1 MSVAALIVA
10 AGRGS
15 RLKGN
20 IAKQYLALNNNT
32 ILRETVKNFTEHPQ
46 VDYVTVVINRKDL
59 NLYKKSI
66 KNLKVT
72 NPVEGGKTRQD
83 SVRLG
88 LNSLKKIFPK
98 KVLIHDAARPFIEK
112 KYITKIISELD
123 KKPGAVLA
131 IPVTDTLKLF
141 KKKSNALITISRKNI
156 VQSQTP
162 QGFHYDKIRKAHNN
176 LTKYRVTDDAAV
188 AEKAKIPV
196 KIIKGDPKNFK
207 ITTKEDYMR
216 AKEIAKTKPSLELG
230 DIRIGQGFDIHS
242 FTPGNFITLYGVKI
256 KHRMALSGH
265 SDADVGLHS
274 ITDAILGALA
284 MGDIGQHFPSSEKK
298 WKNASSLIFLNFALD
313 ALQKKNGKIINLDST
328 IICESPKINKWKTKI
343 TIRLSK
349 ILKIE
354 KNRISIKGTTT
365 DKLGF
370 LGRQEGIAAQSIISI
385 SLRD

>member
-188 AEKAKIPV
+188 AEKAK
-196 KIIKGDPKNFK
+196 
-207 ITTKEDYMR
+207 
-216 AKEIAKTKPSLELG
+216 TKPSLELG
-230 DIRIGQGFDIHS
+230 DIRIGQGFDVHS